1 MCFSSRIVAVNISA
15 AMSSSEDQQKLPG
28 HRMCNWTFG
37 SVLMLVWPLG
47 TQAPMQI
54 RLRSTKRKRGHEN
67 AHSVMCVRCCRWTTC
82 HMSMHLKA
90 CFVHCRLI
98 ALEPA
103 FSLSFHIWLCLS
115 FCIQFAIGNLVWAAD
130 SNIFAVRIFI
140 CSLPSV
146 RSLCTVCIESL
157 SHGWSHSRRCNQKS
171 GLRTSCT
178 CTYVC
183 RGRRQLFLCTV
194 STIAFVANAVWRSDH
209 EREFSSPGSKQ
220 SVDSS
225 DGAAPRL
232 VLCANSKCR
241 LLSIVVIHHRSNRKL
256 HSKHFTFMYCI
267 RNQFLFCFSSI
278 IPRWIVLF

>member
-37 SVLMLVWPLG
+37 SVLMVVWPLG

-146 RSLCTVCIESL
+146 RSLCTVCIEMLIARLVALASVQPEIWIAHIMYMYVCL
-157 SHGWSHSRRCNQKS
+157 PWPTANFFMHRIYYRIRSERCLAVWSWTWILFTWVEAVCRFVWRC
-171 GLRTSCT
+171 RTSPCV
-178 CTYVC
+178 VC
-183 RGRRQLFLCTV
+183 QQQM
-194 STIAFVANAVWRSDH
+194 
-209 EREFSSPGSKQ
+209 P
-220 SVDSS
+220 
-225 DGAAPRL
+225 
-232 VLCANSKCR
+232 
-241 LLSIVVIHHRSNRKL
+241 IVVDCC
-256 HSKHFTFMYCI
+256 HSPSFESKTTF
-267 RNQFLFCFSSI
+267 
-278 IPRWIVLF
+278 